1 MINNTT
7 GEISRLI
14 QKILQENEIAPLEDG
29 FYYYFPSRAGG
40 GLNSNNLRE
49 IADYLDKINE
59 RRQKQLD
66 DYFNNMEINEVFG
79 I

>member
-29 FYYYFPSRAGG
+29 FYYYFLSRAGG

-66 DYFNNMEINEVFG
+66 DYFNNMEINDVFG